1 MLDLYV
7 STMILLAL
15 SFILLKLAS
24 CDAEL
29 NLLSMDCVSLTY
41 DPAAPAD
48 SRTPLL
54 ILVGLMN
61 SQLELRGL
69 SISLLIWIY
78 WSTSLYLR

>member
-29 NLLSMDCVSLTY
+29 NLLSMDCVSLIC
-41 DPAAPAD
+41 DPAPAD
-48 SRTPLL
+48 CRTPLL
-54 ILVGLMN
+54 ILVGLMK

-78 WSTSLYLR
+78 